1 MGSDTDE
8 LPQLDEADF
17 ADTIVL
23 TDSDVMATREMR
35 QLLDPNAGES
45 GDPGDKG
52 VSGDDG
58 EDTDG

>member
-17 ADTIVL
+17 AKTIVL

-35 QLLDPNAGES
+35 RLLDPNAG
-45 GDPGDKG
+45 
-52 VSGDDG
+52 
-58 EDTDG
+58 DTDDTGDCGEADEGEEADS